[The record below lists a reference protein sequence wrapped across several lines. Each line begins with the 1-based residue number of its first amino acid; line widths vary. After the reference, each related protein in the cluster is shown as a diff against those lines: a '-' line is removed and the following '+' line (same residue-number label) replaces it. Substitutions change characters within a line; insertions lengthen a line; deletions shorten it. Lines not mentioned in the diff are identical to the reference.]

1 MANVDIPIKMENNE
15 LVPRFL
21 VRAMF
26 GLILFTLAIVG
37 YAKITDMP
45 KSGVLVEA
53 PVVAERMINLVGT
66 REGAVTVTDMDG
78 KLITHSTE
86 DMNGFIGVIWRVF
99 DRHRYTLNAEMT
111 APVRVVRRA
120 NGNIA
125 VIDTATDLSVEL
137 IGYGQDNV
145 AAFARLVD

>member
-1 MANVDIPIKMENNE
+1 MANADIPIKMENNE

-26 GLILFTLAIVG
+26 GLIVFTLAIVG

-45 KSGVLVEA
+45 KTGVLVAA
-53 PVVAERMINLVGT
+53 PVVAERAINLIGT

-78 KLITHSTE
+78 KVIAQSTE
-86 DMNGFIGVIWRVF
+86 DLNGFIGVIWRVF
-99 DRHRYTLNAEMT
+99 DRHRFSMNVDKT

-125 VIDTATDLSVEL
+125 VIDTATELSVEL